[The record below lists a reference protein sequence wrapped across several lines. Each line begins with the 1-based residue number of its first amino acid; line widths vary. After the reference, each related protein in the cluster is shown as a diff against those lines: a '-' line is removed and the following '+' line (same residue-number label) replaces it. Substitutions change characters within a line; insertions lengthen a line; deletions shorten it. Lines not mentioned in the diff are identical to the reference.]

1 MRILSSSSSRATGT
15 NITDTTSGFR
25 IICEPLL
32 TKFAMSF
39 PTNYLGDTYEAVVAA
54 GRSGC
59 RVIEIPA
66 AMRERTSG
74 ESTASIAQSVR
85 FTVKGLIVALL
96 RLHRR
101 I

>member
-1 MRILSSSSSRATGT
+1 
-15 NITDTTSGFR
+15 
-25 IICEPLL
+25 
-32 TKFAMSF
+32 
-39 PTNYLGDTYEAVVAA
+39 
-54 GRSGC
+54 
-59 RVIEIPA
+59 
-66 AMRERTSG
+66 MRERTSG